1 MTTIAAAATL
11 RSTAARPAVRG
22 WVVAA
27 AVYFLAVFHR
37 SSLGVAGLLAEQRF
51 GITAAQLGAFVL
63 LQIGVYAA
71 MQVPTGV
78 LVDRYGPRR
87 LLIAAA
93 GLMAIGQLLFAV
105 APSYAL
111 ALVARGLLGC
121 GDAMTFISVLRYAA
135 GKFSARRYP
144 VLLAIT
150 GTVGTVG
157 NLLATLPLE
166 QLLEHVGWAPSF
178 LLAGSLSAVTGAVVW
193 ALLDDGAAA
202 PTRLRRAHEVR
213 AGIVSVSK
221 RVRTAWSLPGTK
233 LGFWVHFASMT
244 IATAFGVLWGEPYL
258 VDGAGFT
265 QSQAGAV
272 LMSCVLVSGVS
283 GPVVGWFIG
292 RHPHLRITLVL
303 GQCAATITGW
313 LSVVFVFGAHP
324 PHLFIAVLFAV
335 TMIGGPV
342 STVAFAVARDYNSAR
357 IIGTASGVVNVGG
370 FLAAAT
376 VSIAFGQLLTLLG
389 GLSAQHM
396 RVALLV
402 PVAVEAFGTWRVF
415 VWVRRLRAI
424 LAERQLEGEVVPVRV
439 NRHFFWD
446 ARWEPDRQP
455 HWQPHSQSHSQSHGE
470 QLRPEYEPLAG

>member
-1 MTTIAAAATL
+1 MTTFAAATTL
-11 RSTAARPAVRG
+11 RTTASRPHVRG
-22 WVVAA
+22 WIIAA
-27 AVYFLAVFHR
+27 TVYFLAVFHR

-71 MQVPTGV
+71 MQIPTGV

-87 LLIAAA
+87 LLLGAA
-93 GLMAIGQLLFAV
+93 GLMAVGQLLFAV
-105 APSYAL
+105 APSYPL
-111 ALVARGLLGC
+111 ALLARGLLGC
-121 GDAMTFISVLRYAA
+121 GDAMTFISVLRFAA

-166 QLLEHVGWAPSF
+166 QLLAHLGWTPSF
-178 LLAGSLSAVTGAVVW
+178 LLAGSLSAVSGAIVW
-193 ALLDDGAAA
+193 GLLDDGAAA
-202 PTRLRRAHEVR
+202 PNRLRRAHEVR

-221 RVRTAWSLPGTK
+221 RVRTAWSLPGTR

-244 IATAFGVLWGEPYL
+244 IATAFGVLWGQPYL
-258 VDGAGFT
+258 VNGVGFT
-265 QSQAGAV
+265 SSQASAV
-272 LMSCVLVSGVS
+272 LMAGVLLSGIA
-283 GPVVGWFIG
+283 GPLVGLFIG
-292 RHPHLRITLVL
+292 RHPQLRIALVL
-303 GQCAATITGW
+303 AQCATTIAGW
-313 LSVVFVFGAHP
+313 SAVVVFCTGAP
-324 PHLFIAVLFAV
+324 PHLLIAALFAF
-335 TMIGGPV
+335 TMTGGPV

-376 VSIAFGQLLTLLG
+376 VSIGFGQLLTMLG
-389 GLSAQHM
+389 GSSAAHF

-402 PVAVEAFGTWRVF
+402 PIAVEAFGTWRVF
-415 VWVRRLRAI
+415 VWVRRVRAV
-424 LAERQLEGEVVPVRV
+424 LAGRQRDGQIVPVRV

-446 ARWEPDRQP
+446 ARWQPDRSNG
-455 HWQPHSQSHSQSHGE
+455 HWQPES
-470 QLRPEYEPLAG
+470 LAS